1 MTEITN
7 LMANTTVQII
17 AAASGAFALGLLIG
31 VIMGKTSARKRPG
44 GYDGGMRH
52 GKFDGDPSRRQRQH
66 AVRPA
71 FTLTPG
77 CIELYVG
84 NLSYDVKDE
93 LLFKE
98 FSAFGKVNTARVI
111 TNNFNGKSKGFAFVE
126 MMDRAEAQK
135 AIDAMNGKE
144 LLGRAIRVNEAR
156 NVGKL
161 LKD

>member
-1 MTEITN
+1 
-7 LMANTTVQII
+7 
-17 AAASGAFALGLLIG
+17 
-31 VIMGKTSARKRPG
+31 
-44 GYDGGMRH
+44 
-52 GKFDGDPSRRQRQH
+52 
-66 AVRPA
+66 VRPA

-111 TNNFNGKSKGFAFVE
+111 MNNFNGKSKGFAFVE

>member
-1 MTEITN
+1 MTEI
-7 LMANTTVQII
+7 MANGTVQII

-31 VIMGKTSARKRPG
+31 VIMGKTSARKRSCG
-44 GYDGGMRH
+44 GEGTRH
-52 GKFDGDPSRRQRQH
+52 GKFDGDQSRRQRQH

-98 FSAFGKVNTARVI
+98 FSVFGKVNTARVI
-111 TNNFNGKSKGFAFVE
+111 MNNFNGKSKGFAFVE